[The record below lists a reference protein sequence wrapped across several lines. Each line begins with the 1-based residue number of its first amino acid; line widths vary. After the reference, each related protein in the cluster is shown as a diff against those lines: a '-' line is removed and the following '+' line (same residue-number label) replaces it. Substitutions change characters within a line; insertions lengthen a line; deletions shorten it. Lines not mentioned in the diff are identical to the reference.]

1 MPNSNNTRPLQF
13 RMPKSTNFFYGWWI
27 VCVAV
32 VLLTLMS
39 LCVFRGMGVLMVVLQ
54 ENFKWSRTQI
64 SFGALLS
71 RVEGAALG
79 PIEGFLIDKIG
90 ARKMIIIG
98 FAIMALGFVL
108 FSLIQSLWQFYV
120 VFILITLGS
129 GIGGWLAI
137 VSVINSWFVQRRS
150 IAMAGAMSGI
160 HVAGFFL
167 PIYAIAMG
175 GNFRTTSLVIGIFIL
190 AVAVP
195 CVKVMRNRPEDVGL
209 VPDGVT
215 NSGEVSQKE
224 KDNLTNPQP
233 KTTQDITD
241 TGSDFT
247 VKQALLTP
255 VFWILTIA
263 HVSSTVSIVTLS
275 LHLTPR
281 VTDMLEPVFGSR
293 AEALTTASTVETT
306 CSLVALPTIFIAGWL
321 GDKISKKNMI
331 VFFLALQGLSTVVL
345 SLASSLSMAFVF
357 AIMYGIAFGGRI
369 PIITAIRGEYFGRS
383 SFATIMGWS
392 MLPNGI
398 LMAIAPVWA
407 GWMYDNYGSY
417 TVPFL
422 TYSVFTLA
430 GAFIMFF
437 AKKPSVPS

>member
-1 MPNSNNTRPLQF
+1 MYKRQ
-13 RMPKSTNFFYGWWI
+13 
-27 VCVAV
+27 
-32 VLLTLMS
+32 
-39 LCVFRGMGVLMVVLQ
+39 
-54 ENFKWSRTQI
+54 
-64 SFGALLS
+64 
-71 RVEGAALG
+71 
-79 PIEGFLIDKIG
+79 
-90 ARKMIIIG
+90 
-98 FAIMALGFVL
+98 
-108 FSLIQSLWQFYV
+108 
-120 VFILITLGS
+120 

-137 VSVINSWFVQRRS
+137 VSVINGWFVQRRS

-160 HVAGFFL
+160 HMAGFFL

-215 NSGEVSQKE
+215 NGGEVGQKE
-224 KDNLTNPQP
+224 KDKLTNPQP
-233 KTTQDITD
+233 ETAQDITA

-263 HVSSTVSIVTLS
+263 HISSTISIVTLS

-437 AKKPSVPS
+437 AKKPSLPG

>member
-1 MPNSNNTRPLQF
+1 MHNSNNTRHFKIQVPKF
-13 RMPKSTNFFYGWWI
+13 REFFYGWWI
-27 VCVAV
+27 VAVAV
-32 VLLTLMS
+32 ILLTLMS

-79 PIEGFLIDKIG
+79 PIEGVLIDKIG
-90 ARKMIIIG
+90 ARKMIITG
-98 FAIMALGFVL
+98 FSIMALGFVL
-108 FSLIQSLWQFYV
+108 FSLIQSLWQFYA

-137 VSVINSWFVQRRS
+137 VSVINGWFVKRRS

-160 HVAGFFL
+160 HIAGFFL
-167 PIYAIAMG
+167 PIYAMAMG
-175 GNFRTTSLVIGIFIL
+175 SNFRTTSLVIGIFIL
-190 AVAVP
+190 SVAVP
-195 CVKVMRNRPEDVGL
+195 CVKIVRNRPEDMGL
-209 VPDGVT
+209 IPDGSNPFIVR
-215 NSGEVSQKE
+215 EKQKKFSQLSQ
-224 KDNLTNPQP
+224 DP
-233 KTTQDITD
+233 KGQSETQDLVE
-241 TGSDFT
+241 DFT
-247 VKQALLTP
+247 VKQALLAP

-263 HVSSTVSIVTLS
+263 HVSSTIAIVTLS

-293 AEALTTASTVETT
+293 ADALTTASTVETT
-306 CSLVALPTIFIAGWL
+306 CSLVALPAIFISGWL
-321 GDKISKKNMI
+321 GDKISKKNLI
-331 VFFLALQGLSTVVL
+331 VFFLALQGLSTIVL
-345 SLASSLSMAFVF
+345 ALANSLALAYVF

-369 PIITAIRGEYFGRS
+369 PLITAIRGDYFGRS

-417 TVPFL
+417 TIPFL
-422 TYSVFTLA
+422 TYSIFTLV
-430 GAFIMFF
+430 GAFIMLF
-437 AKKPSVPS
+437 AKKPDFSK

>member
-1 MPNSNNTRPLQF
+1 MLII
-13 RMPKSTNFFYGWWI
+13 KFY
-27 VCVAV
+27 A
-32 VLLTLMS
+32 
-39 LCVFRGMGVLMVVLQ
+39 
-54 ENFKWSRTQI
+54 
-64 SFGALLS
+64 
-71 RVEGAALG
+71 
-79 PIEGFLIDKIG
+79 
-90 ARKMIIIG
+90 
-98 FAIMALGFVL
+98 
-108 FSLIQSLWQFYV
+108 

-137 VSVINSWFVQRRS
+137 VSVINGWFVKRRS

-175 GNFRTTSLVIGIFIL
+175 GNFRTSSLVIGIFIL
-190 AVAVP
+190 AIAIP
-195 CVKVMRNRPEDVGL
+195 CVKIMRNRPEDVGL
-209 VPDGVT
+209 LPDGIT
-215 NSGEVSQKE
+215 NGDGVRRKEEGRLTESQS
-224 KDNLTNPQP
+224 
-233 KTTQDITD
+233 KTEQDIET
-241 TGSDFT
+241 TVSDFT
-247 VKQALLTP
+247 VKQALVTP

-263 HVSSTVSIVTLS
+263 HISSTISIVTLS

-281 VTDMLEPVFGSR
+281 VTDILEPVFGSR

-306 CSLVALPTIFIAGWL
+306 CSLVALPAIFISGWL

-345 SLASSLSMAFVF
+345 SLANSLSMAYVF

-369 PIITAIRGEYFGRS
+369 PIITAIRGDYFGRS

-422 TYSVFTLA
+422 TYSVFTLV

-437 AKKPSVPS
+437 AKKPNVTK